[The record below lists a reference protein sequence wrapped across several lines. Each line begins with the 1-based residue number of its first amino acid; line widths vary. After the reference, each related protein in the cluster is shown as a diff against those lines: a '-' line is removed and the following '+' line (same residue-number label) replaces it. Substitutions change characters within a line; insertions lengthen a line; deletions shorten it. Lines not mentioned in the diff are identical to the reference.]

1 MKALILAAGK
11 GTRLMPFTKT
21 IPKCLIPINKKPLL
35 ELWLEKLSDIGVNE
49 FLINTH
55 YLASAVNK
63 YVEKSIFKN
72 QITLVHEKELLGTA
86 GTLINN
92 LSFFEN
98 SPDTF
103 FLHGDNYTDDN
114 LKEFIRCHK
123 NRPKECII
131 TMMTFETDKPEEAGI
146 VITKNGILKRYY
158 EKQKN
163 SNHGNIANGAIYL
176 FGKDFIKIIKKKFLN
191 TYDFSKDIVPSLP
204 NKVFTYKTES
214 SFIDIGTP
222 ANYQKVK

>member
-21 IPKCLIPINKKPLL
+21 IPKCLMPINKKPLL

-55 YLASAVNK
+55 YLSGVVND

-72 QITLVHEKELLGTA
+72 QITLAHESELLGTA
-86 GTLINN
+86 GTLISN

-98 SPDTF
+98 NCDVF

-114 LKEFIRCHK
+114 LEEFVRSHN
-123 NRPKECII
+123 NRPKECIM

-146 VITKNGILKRYY
+146 VITKNGILKQYY

-163 SNHGNIANGAIYL
+163 LNHGNIANGAIYI
-176 FGKDFIKIIKKKFLN
+176 FGNDFIESIKKNFLN
-191 TYDFSKDIVPSLP
+191 THDFSKDIIPSLL
-204 NKVFTYKTES
+204 NKVFTYKTKS